1 MVTYSES
8 EVSLSESLQEASSGT
23 ESVSDESAAARRRLP
38 PDLEAR
44 DFDERPF
51 DDLAADDV
59 S

>member
-8 EVSLSESLQEASSGT
+8 EVSLSDSLQEASSGA
-23 ESVSDESAAARRRLP
+23 ESVSDDSAAARWRLP

-44 DFDERPF
+44 DFDERPLE
-51 DDLAADDV
+51 DLAADDV